1 MKIIG
6 FITAL
11 VCGVLLLSN
20 SMDFPGFGDGTSP
33 ASSHLSPYYIENT
46 IKDSHVPN
54 IVTSVLADYRG
65 YDTMYETTVVLSAGL
80 ACFFL
85 LRRRKSKNPPARY
98 FRHTPTGLTLRIE
111 DGGKLPDEN
120 SEVFTR
126 MDSLWTPDSIIIRNT
141 CRIVIGFIQLFALYV
156 VAHGHYSPGGG
167 FQGGVLLGSSIILFA
182 ISNDLRKSLRRVK
195 EKTAALL
202 GSLGVLIYAG
212 TAFVCMLMGANFL
225 DYNALAPF
233 FGINPENTDMLPMAR
248 SYGIL
253 IVEIGV
259 AFAVMSVMIW
269 LYYNLS
275 SAGKHDEG
283 L

>member
-1 MKIIG
+1 MKILG
-6 FITAL
+6 LITTL
-11 VCGVLLLSN
+11 ICGALLLFY
-20 SMDFPGFGDGTSP
+20 SMDFPDYGDVASP

-65 YDTMYETTVVLSAGL
+65 YDTMYETTVVLAAGL

-85 LRRRKSKNPPARY
+85 LRRRQSKNPPARFY
-98 FRHTPTGLTLRIE
+98 RHVPTGVTLRIE
-111 DGGKLPDEN
+111 EGGKLPADD
-120 SEVFTR
+120 STVFTR
-126 MDSLWTPDSIIIRNT
+126 MDSLWTPDSLIIRNT
-141 CRIVIGFIQLFALYV
+141 CRLVIGFIQLFALYV

-167 FQGGVLLGSSIILFA
+167 FQGGVLLASSIILFA
-182 ISNDLRKSLRRVK
+182 ISNDLRTSLKRVK

-202 GSLGVLIYAG
+202 GSLGVIIYAG
-212 TAFVCMLMGANFL
+212 TALLCLLLGANFL
-225 DYNALAPF
+225 DYKALASIL
-233 FGINPENTDMLPMAR
+233 GTDAVMAR

-253 IVEIGV
+253 FVEIGV
-259 AFAVMSVMIW
+259 AFAVMAVMIW

>member
-1 MKIIG
+1 MKILG
-6 FITAL
+6 LITTL
-11 VCGVLLLSN
+11 VCGALLLFY
-20 SMDFPGFGDGTSP
+20 SMDFPDYGDVASP

-65 YDTMYETTVVLSAGL
+65 YDTMYETTVVLAAGL

-85 LRRRKSKNPPARY
+85 LRRRQSKNPPARFY
-98 FRHTPTGLTLRIE
+98 RHVPTGVTLRIE
-111 DGGKLPDEN
+111 EGGKLPADD
-120 SEVFTR
+120 STVFTR
-126 MDSLWTPDSIIIRNT
+126 MDSLWTPDSLIIRNT
-141 CRIVIGFIQLFALYV
+141 CRLVIGFIQLFALYV

-167 FQGGVLLGSSIILFA
+167 FQGGVLLASSIILFA
-182 ISNDLRKSLRRVK
+182 ISNDLRTSLKRVK

-202 GSLGVLIYAG
+202 GSLGVIIYAG
-212 TAFVCMLMGANFL
+212 TALLCLLLGANFL
-225 DYNALAPF
+225 DYKALASIL
-233 FGINPENTDMLPMAR
+233 GTDAVMAR

-253 IVEIGV
+253 FVEIGV
-259 AFAVMSVMIW
+259 AFAVMAVMIW